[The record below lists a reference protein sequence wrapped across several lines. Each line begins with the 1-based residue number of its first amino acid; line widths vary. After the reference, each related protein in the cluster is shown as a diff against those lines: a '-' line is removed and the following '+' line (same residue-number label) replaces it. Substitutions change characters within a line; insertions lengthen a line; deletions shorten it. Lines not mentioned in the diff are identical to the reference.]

1 MPVPDTTLDSFTTF
15 GVLLRYLR
23 RRAGLTQRELG
34 IAAGYSEAHVSRLE
48 NGQRLPTP
56 SAVRTMLIPAL
67 QLDNAPSLAVRLVEL
82 AEISHTGGPA
92 PQNGTQVPILSN
104 LPAQLTS
111 FIGRESEVAE
121 VKRFLGTTRLLTLTG
136 AGGVGKTRL
145 AIEVGIA
152 LANAAD
158 QQPQAVVCT
167 DGIWLVEL
175 ALLTSARQ
183 ISDAVISALGLQTMS
198 HTALAVLID
207 YLHDKRI
214 LLILDNCEHVI
225 DACAEISEVLLR
237 ACPNLQILATSR
249 EALNIPGEVAW
260 GVPPLTPLE
269 AKRLFVDRAQTVQP
283 GFAETEQNAAAIEE
297 ICEWLDD
304 VPLALELAAA
314 RVRTFSVQQ
323 IAARLDDVFNLL
335 TGGIRTA
342 LPRHQTLRAMI
353 DWSYNLLPDEE
364 RALLR
369 GLSVFVSGWTLEAA
383 EVIYGAGVLEL
394 LDQLVNKSLVI
405 VKEHAS
411 RRRYYLLET
420 IRQYAREKLQT
431 VAPDEEK
438 QVRQRHLAY
447 FAGLAHQAQQHFVGG
462 PEEKHWA
469 DKLLREIENLR
480 AALVWAAQAKDWQT
494 GQQMIS
500 DVRSDF
506 WLEHGCA
513 NEVLQWIDMAVLTN
527 PEASDVARVYG
538 LYFKGFRLAAIG
550 DMIGSFEWYSQASE
564 LAHQIKDEELIAF
577 IDDNLGYVTPD
588 YDQAVARLE
597 QVIQWRQQARLEKP
611 EIWSIVHLGERMRLH
626 GDSEQAGAMF
636 DKAVTLARETGN
648 SNTLA
653 HCLHRWGQLLI
664 EQGNYALARK
674 VLEESVAIRRTR
686 GPSSQL
692 MITLADLGTVGLYQ
706 GDIALA
712 RDALREGIPFHYK
725 LDNMER
731 VAQGL
736 VLAASVAQV
745 NGARNQAVRLLGAV
759 DAIRRDYCTH
769 GVFERELFAE
779 YERRLP
785 VVRSGMKAAAFDRAW
800 AEGQQLSIKEAIAQ
814 AMTV

>member
-1 MPVPDTTLDSFTTF
+1 MIQTFTTF
-15 GVLLRYLR
+15 GALLKYLR

-56 SAVRTMLIPAL
+56 STVRTVLIPAL
-67 QLDNAPSLAVRLVEL
+67 HLENAPAMSVRLVEL
-82 AEISHTGGPA
+82 AEAAHAGTAASP
-92 PQNGTQVPILSN
+92 NGAYTPVLTN

-121 VKRFLGTTRLLTLTG
+121 VKHYLSDTRLLTLTG

-145 AIEVGIA
+145 AIEVGLA
-152 LANAAD
+152 LAGGN
-158 QQPQAVVCT
+158 QCPQTFTCSEGV
-167 DGIWLVEL
+167 WLVEL
-175 ALLTSARQ
+175 ALLTSSRQ
-183 ISDAVISALGLQTMS
+183 LPDAIISALGLQTMS

-207 YLHDKRI
+207 YLHDKHI

-225 DACAEISEVLLR
+225 DTCAEVSEVLLR
-237 ACPNLQILATSR
+237 ACPSLRIMATSR
-249 EALNIPGEVAW
+249 EALNIPGEVALA
-260 GVPPLTPLE
+260 VPPLTPPE
-269 AKRLFVDRAQTVQP
+269 AKQLFVDRAQTVQP
-283 GFAETEQNAAAIEE
+283 GFAETEENRAAIEE
-297 ICEWLDD
+297 ICWRLDN

-314 RVRTFSVQQ
+314 RVRTFSVRQ

-335 TGGIRTA
+335 SGGSRTA

-369 GLSVFVSGWTLEAA
+369 GLSVFVGGWALEAA
-383 EVIYGAGVLEL
+383 EDIFGAGVLEL

-431 VAPDEEK
+431 VSPDEEK

-447 FAGLAHQAQQHFVGG
+447 FAGLAHLAQQHFIGG
-462 PEEKHWA
+462 EEEMHWA
-469 DKLLREIENLR
+469 HKLSREVENLR
-480 AALVWAAQAKDWQT
+480 AALVWAAQTKDWRT
-494 GQQMIS
+494 GQQMIF

-513 NEVLQWIDMAVLTN
+513 NEVLQWIETAVLSN
-527 PEASDVARVYG
+527 PEASDVVRTYA
-538 LYFKGFRLAAIG
+538 LYFKGFRLASIG
-550 DMIGSFEWYSQASE
+550 DMVGSYPWYLQAST
-564 LAHQIKDEELIAF
+564 LAHQIRNEELIAF
-577 IDDNLGYVTPD
+577 VDDNLGYVTPD
-588 YDQAVARLE
+588 YDQAVARLQ

-611 EIWSIVHLGERMRLH
+611 EIWSIVHLGERMRLQ
-626 GDSEQAGAMF
+626 GETEQAGAMF
-636 DKAVTLARETGN
+636 DKAVMLARDTGN
-648 SNTLA
+648 GNTLA

-664 EQGNYALARK
+664 ERGDYAQARK
-674 VLEESVAIRRTR
+674 VLEESAAIRRLR
-686 GPSSQL
+686 GPSTQF
-692 MITLADLGTVGLYQ
+692 MITLIDLGTVGLYL

-712 RDALREGIPFHYK
+712 RNTLREAIPFQYK

-736 VLAASVAQV
+736 VLAASIAQL
-745 NGARNQAVRLLGAV
+745 NGARVQAARLLGAV

-785 VVRSGMKAAAFDRAW
+785 EVRGGMKAAAFDRAW

-814 AMTV
+814 AMEV